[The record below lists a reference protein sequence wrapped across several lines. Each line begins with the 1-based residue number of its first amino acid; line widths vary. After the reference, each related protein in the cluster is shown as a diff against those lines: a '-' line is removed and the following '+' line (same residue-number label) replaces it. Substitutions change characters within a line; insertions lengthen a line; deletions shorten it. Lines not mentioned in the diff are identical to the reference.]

1 MLTAGHSGT
10 TATQNFVIQVLAR
23 YMPHHA
29 GSSLIS
35 TLRRAARRLTGRGRA
50 AGLIDPALAEAS
62 DNKIKL
68 SLNALENW
76 VAPREYLAALT
87 ALRKQSPTLYE
98 RVLKQP
104 AAHEIATG
112 SRVQRFVRRK
122 LAQGGTLYQGPGRFN
137 EKSLLVVCAG
147 YARRPGMPV
156 PAFLQRIDDR
166 QFDIL
171 VLNDPHR
178 NHYRKG
184 VSEQLDS
191 LNSVA
196 EYIQEFRTKK
206 RYRKLI
212 TLGTSGGGFPAVRL
226 ALMAG
231 ADKAISFGG
240 SFPDDTLRILRN
252 QVHAVPAFDP
262 ICACLGADHPEFT
275 FVYSNESPRYRN
287 ACLTAAE
294 LTGGAVVEVQPVME
308 HAVLGPLWARG
319 YLDAFLPGLLAEDFP
334 ASMADQP
341 NWSARPQG
349 GYVYKCDGPEGDGK

>member
-1 MLTAGHSGT
+1 MS
-10 TATQNFVIQVLAR
+10 V
-23 YMPHHA
+23 HA
-29 GSSLIS
+29 SFSLVSS
-35 TLRRAARRLTGRGRA
+35 LRRAVRRVVDSGRPN
-50 AGLIDPALAEAS
+50 GLIDPALSNAS

-68 SLNALENW
+68 SLNELENW
-76 VAPREYLAALT
+76 VAPREYLATLN
-87 ALRKQSPTLYE
+87 ALRKRSPTLYE

-104 AAHEIATG
+104 AAYEIATG
-112 SRVQRFVRRK
+112 SQVRRFARRR
-122 LAQGGTLYQGPGRFN
+122 LTQGGTLYQGPRRS
-137 EKSLLVVCAG
+137 KDKHLLIVCAG
-147 YARRPGMPV
+147 YAKRPGMPV

-166 QFDIL
+166 QFDVL
-171 VLNDPHR
+171 LLNDPHR
-178 NHYRKG
+178 NHFRNG

-196 EYIQEFRTKK
+196 GFIQNLRMKK

-226 ALMAG
+226 ALMTG

-252 QVHAVPAFDP
+252 QVRAVPAFDP
-262 ICACLGADHPEFT
+262 ICACLGADHPEIT

-334 ASMADQP
+334 ASMADQS